1 MLRLDVMESPIH
13 ILLTR
18 PQEQSMM
25 TAGLLRALG
34 YEVHVHP
41 LMHIEAVDGAQQR
54 LSVIAQEMDVGAWV
68 TTSKHGIEVLSR
80 ACEET
85 GMQLPLYVPSL
96 ASADFAYAMGWVDVR
111 AGEGDALSMLARL
124 RQEMTVESAATLVYV
139 RGQDVR
145 HDVVTMLHADGYHAL
160 EVLAYDAQAY
170 EHLPEALIRLWREDM
185 LHVVMVYSP
194 RSAQLLEQGLRD
206 AGVLEHAATVH
217 VVALS
222 TAVAHALDRECWAGI
237 HAASSPSNDA
247 MLVTLKAL
255 YSEL

>member
-1 MLRLDVMESPIH
+1 MH

-18 PQEQSMM
+18 PEEQSLM

-41 LMHIEAVDGAQQR
+41 LMHVEEVEGAAAQ
-54 LSVIAQEMDVGAWV
+54 LHLLATDETSVRAWIV
-68 TTSKHGIEVLSR
+68 TSKHGIEVLSR
-80 ACEET
+80 AC
-85 GMQLPLYVPSL
+85 GDASKSQPLYVPSPV
-96 ASADFAYAMGWVDVR
+96 SADFAMELGWRDVR

-124 RQEMTVESAATLVYV
+124 RRELQADDAGVLVYV

-145 HDVVTMLHADGYHAL
+145 HDLAGMLAADGYDVH
-160 EVLAYDAQAY
+160 EVMAYDAQAY
-170 EHLPEALIRLWREDM
+170 AHLPEEMLVLWRDDV
-185 LHVVMVYSP
+185 LDAVMVYSP

-206 AGVLEHAATVH
+206 AGVLEHAARVH
-217 VVALS
+217 VVAIS

-247 MLVTLKAL
+247 MLVMLKAL